1 MKKTLKSR
9 FDLKQLL
16 QIAFDTKRKNNKMLL
31 PIMFDIVV
39 SSFKYDMSYKE
50 YRIYEFYKLEKVDR
64 RKFLMM
70 SDAQRI
76 DARYNHGINREIFT
90 DKMIFTK
97 RLEDYT
103 GRIVL
108 DLQTS
113 GQTRFNDF
121 IKMNHKYVAKQLGD
135 NRGVKYFELDEE
147 TDKTALRE
155 SLVKDAYFLVE
166 PFIVQHT
173 ELEKLYP
180 ASVNTLRVLT
190 FVDEDLEVQ
199 VLNTALKVGNG
210 LSRDNFSRGGLF
222 SVPDENGTIIRPFVN
237 KLGNIYETH
246 PITNE
251 LLMGFEIPFY
261 HQAVELCKRTALEVA
276 GIRYV
281 GWDVAITDEGV
292 VLLDGSLYSKFF
304 QIPPSVSAFVGEE
317 IHDLRGTYSKYMD
330 LKR

>member
-1 MKKTLKSR
+1 MKNTLKSR
-9 FDLKQLL
+9 FDLNLLL
-16 QIAFDTKRKNNKMLL
+16 QVSFDTKRKNNKMLL
-31 PIMFDIVV
+31 PIMIDVV
-39 SSFKYDMSYKE
+39 MCSFKYDMSYKE
-50 YRIYEFYKLEKVDR
+50 YRIYEFYKLEKADR
-64 RKFLMM
+64 KKFLMM

-103 GRIVL
+103 GRVVL

-113 GQTRFNDF
+113 GQSRFNGF
-121 IKMNHKYVAKQLGD
+121 IRMNHKYVAKQLGD
-135 NRGVKYFELDEE
+135 NRGVKYFEINED
-147 TDKTALRE
+147 TDKTLLRE

-190 FVDEDLEVQ
+190 FVDENLEVQ

-210 LSRDNFSRGGLF
+210 EARDNFSRGGLF
-222 SVPDENGTIIRPFVN
+222 SVPDEKGTIIRPFVN

-246 PITNE
+246 PITSE
-251 LLMGFEIPFY
+251 LLMGFQIPFY
-261 HQAVELCKRTALEVA
+261 QDAVDLCKKTALEVA

-281 GWDVAITDEGV
+281 GWDVAITDKGV

-317 IHDLRGTYSKYMD
+317 IQDLRATYSEYMD
-330 LKR
+330 LER